1 MKTLSLYVYNKDT
14 HRTMISASPD
24 DDRIRTFFSLLL
36 ERYSMA
42 WAITFVSASS
52 WFDESV
58 SKSNISMLLSLLQ
71 TSSLEI
77 RISSL

>member
-1 MKTLSLYVYNKDT
+1 
-14 HRTMISASPD
+14 MISASPD
-24 DDRIRTFFSLLL
+24 GDRIRTFFSLLL